1 MKKIIIL
8 SLILMGLV
16 YAKKYEIVHVKRGGT
31 LNVRD
36 IPTTKESEV
45 VGRVS
50 SSTTGISV
58 KECTEAKD
66 GSEWCYINAPRG
78 GSHLEGWVKSYYLA
92 PMSKKSKTSRVHI
105 QNFLHNFYMADEEN
119 FLDKLQVFY
128 RFPMQKY
135 LRSRNVSHMD
145 LRAKKVHYYK
155 RWPKRNY
162 RLTYL
167 KILKRNKNY
176 IDVQTTVRWKLKGHD
191 DYEAGKDI
199 QKLRL
204 IPVGNTFKVSAMKYL
219 RHTIYPKPKPVIESD
234 AVELKNKE
242 AKKKEELKK
251 AKETLVK
258 NGTKSSDKKE
268 VAAETLVKE
277 RGTGEVLS
285 NKNTYYIK
293 SGSFFGDISPTYL
306 ASISNNGF
314 PYLIQKIRQ
323 GKKVIRRVF
332 IGPFTSSEEA
342 ANALDVVRAKINE
355 YAYIQRDIHR

>member
-8 SLILMGLV
+8 SILLMGLG
-16 YAKKYEIVHVKRGGT
+16 YAKKYEIVHIKRGGT

-36 IPTTKESEV
+36 IPSKKDSEV
-45 VGRVS
+45 VGKVS
-50 SSTTGISV
+50 ASTTGISV
-58 KECTEAKD
+58 KECMESKN
-66 GSEWCYINAPRG
+66 GKEWCYINAPRG
-78 GSHLEGWVKSYYLA
+78 GSHLEGWVRSSYLA

-145 LRAKKVHYYK
+145 LRAKKVYFYK
-155 RWPKRNY
+155 KWPKRSY

-167 KILKRNKNY
+167 KILKRNNKY
-176 IDVQTTVRWKLKGHD
+176 IDVQTTVRWKLEGHD
-191 DYEAGKDI
+191 DFEAGKDI

-204 IPVGNTFKVSAMKYL
+204 IPTGNTFKVSAMKYL
-219 RHTIYPKPKPVIESD
+219 KHTVYPKPKPV
-234 AVELKNKE
+234 VEAEILDVKKEEEHKEPKNDKE
-242 AKKKEELKK
+242 IKKDKEVKNSKELEKKKER
-251 AKETLVK
+251 
-258 NGTKSSDKKE
+258 
-268 VAAETLVKE
+268 VAGDIIT
-277 RGTGEVLS
+277 
-285 NKNTYYIK
+285 NKNNYYIK
-293 SGSFFGDISPTYL
+293 SGSFFADISPTYL

-332 IGPFTSSEEA
+332 IGPFTSSDEA
-342 ANALDVVRAKINE
+342 VKALAIVRAKINE